1 MHLTDDEVQYTIGR
15 TNKKGEA
22 TSCPFPPSHLPLHTN
37 FQWERGVRVW
47 GRGYPVLADMKVYNS
62 CTSFPYFRY
71 IKPVFFRH
79 TNTSVGLGGCL
90 QSRGF
95 TASLDYSG
103 LSVTDG
109 RCPSYYYY
117 YYFIFLTGNSRL
129 PESSLKS
136 STNWSVFLM
145 IPYSFL
151 ICIPYPRL
159 SSLLENHSL
168 HSSTYLYIAHIQS
181 CSPYMAV
188 APGLF
193 FFFFSF
199 RVLILF
205 CYR

>member
-1 MHLTDDEVQYTIGR
+1 MTDDEVQYTIGR

-47 GRGYPVLADMKVYNS
+47 GRGYPVLADIKVYNS
-62 CTSFPYFRY
+62 CTSFSYFRY

-109 RCPSYYYY
+109 GCPSYYYYYYYYY

-136 STNWSVFLM
+136 SVWKW
-145 IPYSFL
+145 
-151 ICIPYPRL
+151 YP
-159 SSLLENHSL
+159 
-168 HSSTYLYIAHIQS
+168 
-181 CSPYMAV
+181 
-188 APGLF
+188 
-193 FFFFSF
+193 
-199 RVLILF
+199 ILF
-205 CYR
+205 WFLYPIPD